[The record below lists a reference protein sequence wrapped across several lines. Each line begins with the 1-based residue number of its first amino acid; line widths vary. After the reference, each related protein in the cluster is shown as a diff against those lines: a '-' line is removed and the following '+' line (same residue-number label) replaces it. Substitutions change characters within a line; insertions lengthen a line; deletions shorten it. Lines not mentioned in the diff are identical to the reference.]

1 MENDINSWLIFADK
15 VEDNLRVIEKETL
28 AESYLSKIFNLV
40 DDIRTEAK
48 FIDHPSLVRKQE
60 AYIRINKLGNELRNT
75 AYFAQ

>member
-40 DDIRTEAK
+40 YDIRTEAK
-48 FIDHPSLVRKQE
+48 LIGHLSLVRKQE

>member
-40 DDIRTEAK
+40 DDIRTEAI
-48 FIDHPSLVRKQE
+48 FIDHLSLVRKQE

>member
-40 DDIRTEAK
+40 YDIRTEAK
-48 FIDHPSLVRKQE
+48 LIDHLSLVRKQE